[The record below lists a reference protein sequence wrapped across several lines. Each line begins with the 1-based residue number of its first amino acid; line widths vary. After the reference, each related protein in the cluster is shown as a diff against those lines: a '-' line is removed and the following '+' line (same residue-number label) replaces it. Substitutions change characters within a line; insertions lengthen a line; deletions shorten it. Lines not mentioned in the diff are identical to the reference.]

1 MINST
6 VNTGAMMGTV
16 CDELSSVRVSSDWS
30 VFEDTKG
37 RGLMLV
43 PFFFPLFS
51 MDSRISSTELVSL
64 SFLLNRLVDRLV
76 R

>member
-1 MINST
+1 
-6 VNTGAMMGTV
+6 MMGTV

-51 MDSRISSTELVSL
+51 MDSRIHVSSTELVSL